1 MKRITNLKTGKNA
14 DYIQRQWVHVNSL
27 RDRLITA
34 TEWTQN
40 GDNLLTLESFIMW
53 SDWRRKVYDVTEA
66 THPTPE
72 EAEAALNALN
82 DDKPAIVN
90 TSTVMRQ
97 KKYRLDMSSLD
108 AAKRDGKRIV
118 REYTTSFLEE
128 TLPEN
133 INVITLKYQSC
144 LAWQS
149 ADFFNFSHFP
159 LLEAHSKIH
168 DLTVNQTIDSIN
180 SLHKL
185 ASEQTAELILKESDR
200 IQMIEDAPN
209 LRAIIAVVKQMHGY

>member
-1 MKRITNLKTGKNA
+1 MKRITNLKTGKNEEF
-14 DYIQRQWVHVNSL
+14 IKRQWVHVGAL

-40 GDNLLTLESFIMW
+40 GDNLLTLESFILW
-53 SDWRRKVYDVTEA
+53 SDWRRKVYDVTDA
-66 THPTPE
+66 TFDTPE
-72 EAEAALNALN
+72 SAEAALNDLSDN
-82 DDKPAIVN
+82 KPASIN

-118 REYTTSFLEE
+118 KEYTANFLAEN
-128 TLPEN
+128 LPEN

-144 LAWQS
+144 LAWQAS
-149 ADFFNFSHFP
+149 NFFDFMHFP
-159 LLEAHSKIH
+159 LLEAHRKIH
-168 DLTVNQTIDSIN
+168 DLSINDTIDSIN

-185 ASEQTAELILKESDR
+185 ATEQSAELISKEFDI
-200 IQMIEDAPN
+200 IQTIEEAPN
-209 LRAIIAVVKQMHGY
+209 LRAIITVIKQMHGY